1 MSTTR
6 VPAPDLIMAALA
18 QAIAPLTV
26 TELAEE
32 TGVGR
37 STVSK
42 YLPTLEKDGVA
53 VRTPGGRDGRRRL
66 PDHWQAAPTTSP
78 DENTH
83 AHESTA
89 GATGVLT
96 GPGAAPPTVPEAP
109 ACEQVNLD
117 PAGTGEKQTQD
128 PAEKPAP
135 EVERPDAGQVPAP
148 DPSPHLADATPVPVP
163 NSSAPA
169 SPAGTT
175 PVRGPAP
182 TGMEEQTLNPISRS
196 RRLAPGELKTMV
208 WALLK
213 ADPGAEFTATALSH
227 VLQGRS
233 IGAIQNNLA
242 KLAKEGKAELTC
254 DKPRRYRFATSAN

>member
-1 MSTTR
+1 MTTTR

-18 QAIAPLTV
+18 QATNPLTV

-32 TGVGR
+32 AGVGR

-42 YLPTLEKDGVA
+42 YLPTLEKDGAA
-53 VRTPGGRDGRRRL
+53 VRTPGGREGRRRL
-66 PDHWQAAPTTSP
+66 PDQWQAAPTTSP
-78 DENTH
+78 AEEPS
-83 AHESTA
+83 APGSTTVTTDDLDDL
-89 GATGVLT
+89 AT
-96 GPGAAPPTVPEAP
+96 APPAIAEATV
-109 ACEQVNLD
+109 CEQMP
-117 PAGTGEKQTQD
+117 PALVDIGETQTQD
-128 PAEKPAP
+128 PIENPAP
-135 EVERPDAGQVPAP
+135 ETECPDAGQVPAP
-148 DPSPHLADATPVPVP
+148 DPGPRLADAAPVPVP
-163 NSSAPA
+163 TSSAPA
-169 SPAGTT
+169 PRTGTT
-175 PVRGPAP
+175 PVRGPVP
-182 TGMEEQTLNPISRS
+182 TGTDEEGLNPVSGS